1 MTFRMD
7 ADSHILFLYGTD
19 EYAIAKR
26 VRECA
31 SVFANPSEA
40 EMNMARLDARGMT
53 DDQWANAV
61 NSMPFLARQRLVIL
75 ENPSSRFV
83 QRKQKATD
91 EDTPAASKGEEKP
104 RDAAAEARRKFLES
118 LEHIPPSTQVVMWEV
133 LDARETGG
141 RGGQNHWLAQW
152 MQKKSYKVEFLA
164 QPDVKSMTGWIVR
177 EAKAQGGEFAREA
190 AESLAAQVGND
201 TRQAAQEVTKLL
213 TYVDGMRPVSAADVQ
228 ALTPRTAE
236 AVIWDLVEA
245 LSSGDG
251 HTAQSLL
258 HRFLEDDGEFYVW
271 SMIIRQFR
279 MMLLAREVLDARG
292 GVPEAMKA
300 LHWAEYPAKKAIDA
314 ARRFTMPRL
323 EQIYHRLLDIDEAAK
338 TGRMPL
344 DVALDVL
351 VVEMGR

>member
-1 MTFRMD
+1 MD
-7 ADSHILFLYGTD
+7 ADAHILFLYGTD

-40 EMNMARLDARGMT
+40 EMNTAELDARSMT
-53 DDQWANAV
+53 DNQWVNAV

-75 ENPSSRFV
+75 ENPSGRFV
-83 QRKQKATD
+83 QRKPKAID
-91 EDTPAASKGEEKP
+91 EGASEASKSEDKA
-104 RDAAAEARRKFLES
+104 RDSAAEARRKFLES

-133 LDARETGG
+133 LDAREAGG
-141 RGGQNHWLAQW
+141 RAGQSHWLAQW
-152 MQKKSYKVEFLA
+152 MQKKGYKVEFFA
-164 QPDVKSMTGWIVR
+164 HPDVKSMTGWIVR
-177 EAKAQGGEFAREA
+177 EAKTQGGEFAREA
-190 AESLAAQVGND
+190 AESLAEQVGND

-213 TYVDGMRPVSAADVQ
+213 TYVDGKRPVSAADVQ

-236 AVIWDLVEA
+236 AVIWDLVDA
-245 LSSGDG
+245 LSRGDG

-258 HRFLEDDGEFYVW
+258 HRFLDDDGEFYVW

-279 MMLLAREVLDARG
+279 MMLLAREVLDAKG

-300 LHWAEYPAKKAIDA
+300 LRSAEYPAKKAIEA

-323 EQIYHRLLDIDEAAK
+323 EQIYHQLLEIDEAAK

-344 DVALDVL
+344 DVALDIL

>member
-1 MTFRMD
+1 
-7 ADSHILFLYGTD
+7 
-19 EYAIAKR
+19 
-26 VRECA
+26 
-31 SVFANPSEA
+31 
-40 EMNMARLDARGMT
+40 MNTARLDARSMT
-53 DDQWANAV
+53 DDQWVNAV
-61 NSMPFLARQRLVIL
+61 NSIPFMARQRLVIL
-75 ENPSSRFV
+75 ENPSGRFAL
-83 QRKQKATD
+83 RKTKAAEGD
-91 EDTPAASKGEEKP
+91 SEASKREDKS

-133 LDARETGG
+133 LDSREAGG
-141 RGGQNHWLAQW
+141 RAGQSHWLAQW

-177 EAKAQGGEFAREA
+177 EAKAQGGEFSREA
-190 AESLAAQVGND
+190 AERLAAQAGND
-201 TRQAAQEVTKLL
+201 TRQATQEVTKLL
-213 TYVDGMRPVSAADVQ
+213 TYVDWGRPVSAADVE

-245 LSSGDG
+245 LSRGDG

-279 MMLLAREVLDARG
+279 LMLLAREVLDAKG
-292 GVPEAMKA
+292 GIPEVMSA
-300 LHWAEYPAKKAIDA
+300 LRSARYPAEKAVAA
-314 ARRFTMPRL
+314 ARHFTMPRL
-323 EQIYHRLLDIDEAAK
+323 EQIYHSLLEIDEAAK

-351 VVEMGR
+351 VVELGGRVVK